1 MKAEPK
7 RQRAKFGEILVQ
19 AGIITEQQL
28 ELALTQQ
35 RKSKGRLGEVL
46 VEMELASSEEIIS
59 ALSQQLEIPHVWLR
73 RGLID
78 PTIVT
83 TIPKAKAEAFKV
95 IPMFKVGRALTVA
108 TADPQSIFLLDDLAK
123 ITGCEIQPV
132 LCRASDIDTFIEEY
146 YATGEDGEKA
156 QTLDDSFLSTLEES
170 DLEVVEEG
178 AQASIEELEKV
189 AEGSPII
196 NLVNLIIRNGIRDG
210 ASDIHIEPDLK
221 TLRVRYR
228 IDGILF
234 EANPTVLTLDLHS
247 AIISRLKVMANLDIA
262 ERRMPQD
269 GRIRVTI
276 DGNEVDLRFSS
287 MPTILGEKIVLRI
300 LDRRSAVLD
309 LLKLGFNEE
318 TLTRFKKVL
327 LRPYG
332 LILTVGPTG
341 SGKTTTLYS
350 ALNLIRSMEK
360 NIVTIEDP
368 VEYQLEIINQV
379 QVEEKVGLSFAKVL
393 RSVLR
398 QDPDIVMVGEIRDR
412 ETAEIAIQASLTGH
426 LVLSTLHT
434 NESSGAIARLLDMG
448 IEPFLI
454 SSSVT
459 CVLAQRLVRTICE
472 ECKTEYIPPD
482 SLVQSLGWEPDK
494 KLRLS
499 QGRGCDNCY
508 DSGHKGRLGIY
519 ELLVT
524 DEELQAL
531 ILKNPSTEEIQKQRR
546 SVGQKFLVDD
556 GFDKVR
562 KGLTTIEEIKR
573 VLFSEQDFGGM

>member
-1 MKAEPK
+1 MKADSK
-7 RQRAKFGEILVQ
+7 GQRAKFGKILVKS
-19 AGIITEQQL
+19 GIITEEQL
-28 ELALTQQ
+28 ETALTQQ
-35 RKSKGRLGEVL
+35 RKTKGRLGEVL
-46 VEMELASSEEIIS
+46 VEMEFATPEEIIS
-59 ALSQQLEIPHVWLR
+59 ALGRQLEIPHVWLR

-78 PTIVT
+78 PTIVS
-83 TIPKAKAEAFKV
+83 TIPKAKAETFNV
-95 IPMFKVGRALTVA
+95 IPMFKVGRTLTVA
-108 TADPQSIFLLDDLAK
+108 TSDPQSIFLLGDLAK
-123 ITGCEIQPV
+123 ITGCDIQPV
-132 LCRASDIDTFIEEY
+132 LCRASDIETFIGEY
-146 YATGEDGEKA
+146 YATGEEGKKA
-156 QTLDDSFLSTLEES
+156 PTLDDSFLSTLEES
-170 DLEVVEEG
+170 DLEVVQER

-262 ERRMPQD
+262 ERRLPQD

-300 LDRRSAVLD
+300 LDRRNAVLD
-309 LLKLGFNEE
+309 LMKLGFNAE
-318 TLTRFKKVL
+318 TIDQFKKIL

-350 ALNLIRSMEK
+350 ALNLIRSIEK
-360 NIVTIEDP
+360 NLVTIEDP

-434 NESSGAIARLLDMG
+434 NESCGAIARLLDMG

-472 ECKTEYIPPD
+472 DCKTDFIPPE
-482 SLVQSLGWEPDK
+482 SLIETLGWEPDK

-499 QGRGCDNCY
+499 QGRGCDKCY
-508 DSGHKGRLGIY
+508 DSGYKGRLGIY
-519 ELLVT
+519 ELLVA

-546 SVGQKFLVDD
+546 RAGQKFLVDD
-556 GFDKVR
+556 GFEKVR
-562 KGLTTIEEIKR
+562 KGLTTLEEIKR
-573 VLFSEQDFGGM
+573 VLFSEQDFGGF